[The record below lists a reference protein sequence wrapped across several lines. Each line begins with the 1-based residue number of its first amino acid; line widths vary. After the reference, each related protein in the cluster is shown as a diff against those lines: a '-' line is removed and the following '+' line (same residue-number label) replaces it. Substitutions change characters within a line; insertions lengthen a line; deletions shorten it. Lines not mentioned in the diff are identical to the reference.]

1 MGDIQD
7 NINKIADK
15 ICSMEDF
22 KEQGEYETMINNTPD
37 DIICK
42 KCGFSGVY
50 LREYQSRSADETG
63 TKVFTCLRC
72 HYKWRQG

>member
-50 LREYQSRSADETG
+50 LYEYQARSSDENG